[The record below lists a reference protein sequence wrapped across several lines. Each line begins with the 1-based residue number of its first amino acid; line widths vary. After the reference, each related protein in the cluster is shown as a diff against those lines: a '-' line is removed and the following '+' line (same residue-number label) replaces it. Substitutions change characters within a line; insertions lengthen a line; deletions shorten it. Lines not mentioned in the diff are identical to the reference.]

1 MTGFAWVAE
10 SAPLPGFV
18 VRATFV
24 LATGLALAWFIRK
37 RSAQVRHGLWTATLL
52 LLLLLPALTFWAPRW
67 EMPLLPAAT
76 RPAPEAGSFGLPGPS
91 PAEFAAAPARAVGA
105 RPASGP
111 DEGPATEPNAEPAG
125 ARGAEPAGARGTESA
140 GAGGTAFER
149 GPAPATL
156 HASEPAA
163 LGDGGPIAASGP
175 RLQLLLFWAIGCL
188 GGLVSLAAGHLR
200 FHALVRRARPLR
212 DPHWIGDMRAVG
224 SRLGLRRD
232 VRLLVSE
239 AAGTPMTGGFRNP
252 VILLPASAAT
262 WEPAR
267 RTVVLM
273 HEVVHVRRGDALRQ
287 LLSGIVLALYWFH
300 PLSWVAFRM
309 AAASREEAC
318 DERVLELGSRPSEYA
333 RHLMSLAAGTISARL
348 PVAALSMAR
357 QSPSRLERRI
367 MAILRPRHARPSAL
381 ATAALTAALVAAN
394 AALGVAVAVTHPV
407 HRGSAGALVIL
418 ADPPVTL
425 QGPPAGLQE
434 PPAVRTGDE
443 NARGAT
449 VPQAGSPSENSG
461 SGSSTSHPGDPA
473 RDSGEG
479 GVEAGAAASDGE
491 PATGD
496 RTPVVTEPGADAEP
510 FARAP
515 ASVGRNAPPRT
526 VVPDVECDSLPPGG
540 GSVFEGGASGSG
552 PDSPPHDVVRVMMEA
567 VDGVRLCMRIRTDA
581 VLEAGELRSLAP
593 DDWILLESQGD
604 KLHRLIIRTGSGGF
618 EYEWSV
624 GGEDRPFDEQAKEW
638 RDGMLAVLG
647 GQLEIGRIQREVSDL
662 QEQITHHRGVVS
674 GLQGQVAHDRDV
686 VASLQGQV
694 SYYQGV
700 VSGLLDQVSYHQSVV
715 AGMRD
720 DITYHRSVVSGMRD
734 EISMHRAR
742 VAALQD
748 VKSSYQA
755 QITAII
761 PRLKTADADTR
772 QTIEASISGWE
783 ERIKETEEQIG
794 AYGLGGKVAKINSE
808 IRNYSLDAKV
818 RNLEQQISSYGLN
831 VGWQKIEADI
841 EEQSGRLDDATRRAE
856 EALRAR
862 EARIGEV
869 EREVDAYYL
878 DGKVARLE
886 QQIRDLGA
894 DEAVAR
900 IEQSIEEARRKLIE
914 LIRRL

>member
-1 MTGFAWVAE
+1 MTDFAWAAE

-18 VRATFV
+18 IRATVV
-24 LATGLALAWFIRK
+24 LAMGIAIAWLVRK
-37 RSAQVRHGLWTATLL
+37 RSALIRHRLWTATLI
-52 LLLLLPALTFWAPRW
+52 LLLLLPALAFWAPPW
-67 EMPLLPAAT
+67 EMPLLPVVASPGA
-76 RPAPEAGSFGLPGPS
+76 EAEALWVSGPS
-91 PAEFAAAPARAVGA
+91 QAEFAAAPARDGGA

-111 DEGPATEPNAEPAG
+111 DEGPAAEANVKPAG
-125 ARGAEPAGARGTESA
+125 ARDADSAGAGGTESA
-140 GAGGTAFER
+140 GALDAAFER
-149 GPAPATL
+149 GPGPATL

-163 LGDGGPIAASGP
+163 LRDGGPIAASGP
-175 RLQLLLFWAIGCL
+175 RAQLLLFWAIGCL
-188 GGLVSLAAGHLR
+188 GGLASLAAGHLR
-200 FHALVRRARPLR
+200 FHTLIRRARPLDDPLWIR
-212 DPHWIGDMRAVG
+212 DMCAVG

-232 VRLLVSE
+232 VRLVVSE
-239 AAGTPMTGGFRNP
+239 AAGTPMTGGFRKP
-252 VILLPASAAT
+252 VILLPASSAA
-262 WEPAR
+262 WGPER

-273 HEVVHVRRGDALRQ
+273 HELVHVRRRDALRQ
-287 LLSGIVLALYWFH
+287 LLSGVVLALYWFH

-381 ATAALTAALVAAN
+381 ATAALVAAN

-407 HRGSAGALVIL
+407 HRGSAGALFIL

-425 QGPPAGLQE
+425 QDPPAGLQE

-443 NARGAT
+443 DARGAK
-449 VPQAGSPSENSG
+449 VPQAGSPSENPGFGSSMSHPGHPASG
-461 SGSSTSHPGDPA
+461 SG
-473 RDSGEG
+473 EG
-479 GVEAGAAASDGE
+479 SVEAGAAASDGE

-552 PDSPPHDVVRVMMEA
+552 PDSPPHDVVRVMMET

-783 ERIKETEEQIG
+783 ERIKEIEEQIG

-841 EEQSGRLDDATRRAE
+841 EDQSGRLDDATRRAE
-856 EALRAR
+856 EALKAR

>member
-1 MTGFAWVAE
+1 MTDFAWAAE

-18 VRATFV
+18 IRATVV
-24 LATGLALAWFIRK
+24 LAMGIAIAWLVRK
-37 RSAQVRHGLWTATLL
+37 RSALIRHRLWTATLI
-52 LLLLLPALTFWAPRW
+52 LLLLLPALAFWAPPW
-67 EMPLLPAAT
+67 KMPLLPVVASPGA
-76 RPAPEAGSFGLPGPS
+76 EAEALWVPGPS
-91 PAEFAAAPARAVGA
+91 QAEFAAAPARDGGA

-111 DEGPATEPNAEPAG
+111 DEGPATEPHVK
-125 ARGAEPAGARGTESA
+125 PAGARGTESA
-140 GAGGTAFER
+140 GARDAETAGARGTALEH
-149 GPAPATL
+149 GPGTATL

-163 LGDGGPIAASGP
+163 LRDGGPIAASGP
-175 RLQLLLFWAIGCL
+175 RAQLLLFWAIGCL
-188 GGLVSLAAGHLR
+188 VGLASLAAGHLR
-200 FHALVRRARPLR
+200 FHTLIRRARPLDDPLWIR
-212 DPHWIGDMRAVG
+212 DMCAVG

-232 VRLLVSE
+232 VRLVVSE
-239 AAGTPMTGGFRNP
+239 AAGTPMTGGFRKP
-252 VILLPASAAT
+252 VVLLPASSAA
-262 WEPAR
+262 WGPER

-273 HEVVHVRRGDALRQ
+273 HELVHVRRRDALRQ
-287 LLSGIVLALYWFH
+287 LLSGVVLALYWFH
-300 PLSWVAFRM
+300 PLGWVAFRM

-333 RHLMSLAAGTISARL
+333 RHLMSLATGTISARL

-367 MAILRPRHARPSAL
+367 MAILRPRRARPSAL
-381 ATAALTAALVAAN
+381 ATAALVAAN

-407 HRGSAGALVIL
+407 HRESAGALVML
-418 ADPPVTL
+418 EDQPVTL
-425 QGPPAGLQE
+425 QDPPAGLQE

-443 NARGAT
+443 DARGAT
-449 VPQAGSPSENSG
+449 VPQTGSPSENSG
-461 SGSSTSHPGDPA
+461 SGSSMSHPGDPA
-473 RDSGEG
+473 SDSGEG
-479 GVEAGAAASDGE
+479 SVEAGAAASDGE

-496 RTPVVTEPGADAEP
+496 LTPVVTEPGADAEP

-515 ASVGRNAPPRT
+515 ASVGRNALPRP
-526 VVPDVECDSLPPGG
+526 VVPDVECDSLPPDG
-540 GSVFEGGASGSG
+540 GSVFEGGTSGSG
-552 PDSPPHDVVRVMMEA
+552 PDSSPHDVVRVMMET

-624 GGEDRPFDEQAKEW
+624 GGEDRPFDEEAKEW

-694 SYYQGV
+694 SYYQAV
-700 VSGLLDQVSYHQSVV
+700 VSGLLDQISYHQSVV

-755 QITAII
+755 RITAII
-761 PRLKTADADTR
+761 PRLKTADAGTR
-772 QTIEASISGWE
+772 KTIEASISGWE
-783 ERIKETEEQIG
+783 ERIKEIEEQIG
-794 AYGLGGKVAKINSE
+794 AYGLGGKVAKINTE

-818 RNLEQQISSYGLN
+818 RSLEQQISSYELNAGL
-831 VGWQKIEADI
+831 QKIEADI

-856 EALRAR
+856 EALKAR
-862 EARIGEV
+862 ETRIGEV

-900 IEQSIEEARRKLIE
+900 IEQSIEAARRMLLD

>member
-1 MTGFAWVAE
+1 
-10 SAPLPGFV
+10 
-18 VRATFV
+18 
-24 LATGLALAWFIRK
+24 
-37 RSAQVRHGLWTATLL
+37 
-52 LLLLLPALTFWAPRW
+52 
-67 EMPLLPAAT
+67 
-76 RPAPEAGSFGLPGPS
+76 
-91 PAEFAAAPARAVGA
+91 
-105 RPASGP
+105 
-111 DEGPATEPNAEPAG
+111 
-125 ARGAEPAGARGTESA
+125 
-140 GAGGTAFER
+140 
-149 GPAPATL
+149 
-156 HASEPAA
+156 
-163 LGDGGPIAASGP
+163 
-175 RLQLLLFWAIGCL
+175 
-188 GGLVSLAAGHLR
+188 
-200 FHALVRRARPLR
+200 
-212 DPHWIGDMRAVG
+212 
-224 SRLGLRRD
+224 
-232 VRLLVSE
+232 
-239 AAGTPMTGGFRNP
+239 
-252 VILLPASAAT
+252 
-262 WEPAR
+262 
-267 RTVVLM
+267 
-273 HEVVHVRRGDALRQ
+273 
-287 LLSGIVLALYWFH
+287 
-300 PLSWVAFRM
+300 
-309 AAASREEAC
+309 
-318 DERVLELGSRPSEYA
+318 
-333 RHLMSLAAGTISARL
+333 
-348 PVAALSMAR
+348 
-357 QSPSRLERRI
+357 

-381 ATAALTAALVAAN
+381 ATAALVAAN

-425 QGPPAGLQE
+425 EDSQTGSSMSQPHDPAG
-434 PPAVRTGDE
+434 D
-443 NARGAT
+443 
-449 VPQAGSPSENSG
+449 
-461 SGSSTSHPGDPA
+461 PGEESA
-473 RDSGEG
+473 
-479 GVEAGAAASDGE
+479 EAGAAASDGE

-515 ASVGRNAPPRT
+515 ASVGRSAPPRT

-552 PDSPPHDVVRVMMEA
+552 PDSPPHDVVRVMMET

-593 DDWILLESQGD
+593 DDWILLESQED

-783 ERIKETEEQIG
+783 ERIKEIEEHIG

-831 VGWQKIEADI
+831 VGWRKIEADI

-856 EALRAR
+856 EALKAR